1 MFRCTNAT
9 TERCAQDHRAAE
21 PAAGTIA
28 QAAGVIDHLVDA
40 GVNESHKLDFS
51 NRAHTLCRQPDTHA
65 GYGGFSKWGVQY
77 ALLTKALQESIGG
90 PEHAAINA
98 YILAQHQYLII
109 FIHCPAQG
117 QVHRFQQGDFS
128 HGFNPLPGWLA
139 VARCIAG
146 PVRREVQRRD
156 TQIWRWFVVVGWR
169 GSRPRPSQSA
179 ACSRQ

>member
-98 YILAQHQYLII
+98 YILAAFDAGGGNVWNAEQSSRFDLG
-109 FIHCPAQG
+109 PG
-117 QVHRFQQGDFS
+117 QRETITLNLTAPRVEHTRLVVQLVHDGY
-128 HGFNPLPGWLA
+128 A
-139 VARCIAG
+139 VD
-146 PVRREVQRRD
+146 ESYSQWFD
-156 TQIWRWFVVVGWR
+156 TH
-169 GSRPRPSQSA
+169 
-179 ACSRQ
+179 